1 MARKRNRPPLGK
13 GGAVLEADL
22 FDRRIDRDNSP
33 ARPETQEPRLAAYRL
48 DAALV
53 VIEVAYA

>member
-1 MARKRNRPPLGK
+1 MPSKANRATWAGDAAA
-13 GGAVLEADL
+13 GT
-22 FDRRIDRDNSP
+22 DRSGRLINRDNTP